1 MSYNGSGTFVI
12 NSAGTPYVSG
22 TVISSTAANAL
33 NSDLATGLSTAICKD
48 GQSTPTANIGLGGFK
63 VTNLGAGTVASD
75 AARLSQVQNSGT
87 TTLISITGTDTI
99 TGTVSP
105 TLTAY
110 TAGQVFSFV
119 VAATNTGAVTLNI
132 NSLGA
137 TAVTRTGAV
146 ALVAG
151 DMVTGQ
157 IAVVEYDG
165 TRFQLINGNSFTNL
179 KVSGTLG
186 VTGITTVAAGA
197 AATPSII
204 STTGTA
210 DTGQFFPA
218 ADTIAWSTAGS
229 ERVRFDSSG
238 NVGIGTNA
246 PSTEGTNIRLGIVGG
261 AGQIATTLA
270 TSNSNAGFSVRGN
283 VSSGFQL
290 AIGATSGGDPY
301 LQGVNYNGG
310 AVSANLCVQAFGGY
324 VGIGT
329 TTPSSLLSVN
339 GTLGVTGVTTVAAG
353 SAAAPSIVST
363 TGTSDTGEFF
373 PAADTIAWSTAGTER
388 MRIGSTG
395 LVGIGV
401 NSPSQTLDVSGS
413 AQLTFAGGNNYL
425 FFQSTNNY
433 VGRNGTS
440 GDVWLNTNAGQ
451 AISLGVNGTEKVRID
466 SSGNVGIGTSSPGG
480 KLEVVGGRT
489 FLSAAS
495 EPYACGVRYVSTGGS
510 FYFGAASSSATPDGV
525 FCQSGG
531 SERMRITDGGNVG
544 IGTNSPGY
552 QLTVNT
558 DSAAKPGVG
567 GLWTVASDKR
577 IKTDIVPANL
587 DRCYEIVKSIPLKHF
602 GFAEGVYGDDQIND
616 KHNLGWIAQDVQ
628 KVFNKAVSVKPFKLD
643 SGEVIED
650 CLDLNS
656 GQIIAALY
664 GAVQALINKTEAQA
678 TRITALET
686 L

>member
-22 TVISSTAANAL
+22 TVISSNAANAL
-33 NSDLATGLSTAICKD
+33 NSDLATGLTTAITKD
-48 GQSTPTANIGLGGFK
+48 GQTTPTANIPLGGFK
-63 VTNLGAGTVASD
+63 ITNLGAGTVASD
-75 AARLSQVQNSGT
+75 AARLSQVQNSTT
-87 TTLISITGTDTI
+87 TTLITAAGTDTI

-110 TAGQVFSFV
+110 TVGQVFSFV

-137 TAVTRTGAV
+137 QAVTRTGAV

-157 IAVVEYDG
+157 VAIVEYDG
-165 TRFQLINGNSFTNL
+165 TRFQLINGNSFSNL

-210 DTGQFFPA
+210 DTGQWFPA
-218 ADTIAWSTAGS
+218 ADTIAYSTAGT
-229 ERVRFDSSG
+229 ERIRIDPTG
-238 NVGIGTNA
+238 NVAIGTNA
-246 PSTEGTNIRLGIVGG
+246 PSAEGTNIRLGIVGG
-261 AGQIATTLA
+261 AGQTATTLA

-283 VSSGFQL
+283 VSSGYQL

-301 LQGVNYNGG
+301 LQGVNFNGG
-310 AVSANLCVQAFGGY
+310 ATSANICVQAFGGN

-339 GTLGVTGVTTVAAG
+339 GTLGVTGATTLSSGLTVTGGRSSFASNSETFAVGAKY
-353 SAAAPSIVST
+353 S
-363 TGTSDTGEFF
+363 
-373 PAADTIAWSTAGTER
+373 STAGTYY
-388 MRIGSTG
+388 MGAT
-395 LVGIGV
+395 
-401 NSPSQTLDVSGS
+401 NSASPDMVFSQ
-413 AQLTFAGGNNYL
+413 A
-425 FFQSTNNY
+425 
-433 VGRNGTS
+433 
-440 GDVWLNTNAGQ
+440 
-451 AISLGVNGTEKVRID
+451 
-466 SSGNVGIGTSSPGG
+466 
-480 KLEVVGGRT
+480 
-489 FLSAAS
+489 
-495 EPYACGVRYVSTGGS
+495 
-510 FYFGAASSSATPDGV
+510 
-525 FCQSGG
+525 GG

-544 IGTNSPGY
+544 IGTNSPSY

-628 KVFNKAVSVKPFKLD
+628 KVFKNAVSVKPFKLN

-664 GAVQALINKTEAQA
+664 GAVQALINKTETLTA
-678 TRITALET
+678 RITALENK
-686 L
+686 

>member
-33 NSDLATGLSTAICKD
+33 NADLATGLTTAITKD
-48 GQSTPTANIGLGGFK
+48 GQTTPTANIPLGGFK
-63 VTNLGAGTVASD
+63 ITNLGAGTVASD
-75 AARLSQVQNSGT
+75 AARLSQVQNSTT

-99 TGTVSP
+99 TGTVTP

-137 TAVTRTGAV
+137 TAVTRTGSV

-210 DTGQFFPA
+210 DTGQWFPA

-238 NVGIGTNA
+238 NVGIGTSA

-283 VSSGFQL
+283 VSSGYQL

-310 AVSANLCVQAFGGY
+310 ATSANLCVQAFGGY

-339 GTLGVTGVTTVAAG
+339 GTLGVAGATTLSSTLGVTGATTLSSTLGVTGATTLTGTATLNSTLAVTGGTFEAITISGSSTNAKGMRFQNSAASSKNYNIGSSGGGPSPAG
-353 SAAAPSIVST
+353 SFFIYD
-363 TGTSDTGEFF
+363 DT
-373 PAADTIAWSTAGTER
+373 ASATRMVIDT
-388 MRIGSTG
+388 
-395 LVGIGV
+395 
-401 NSPSQTLDVSGS
+401 
-413 AQLTFAGGNNYL
+413 
-425 FFQSTNNY
+425 
-433 VGRNGTS
+433 
-440 GDVWLNTNAGQ
+440 
-451 AISLGVNGTEKVRID
+451 
-466 SSGNVGIGTSSPGG
+466 SGNVGIGTSSPGG

>member
-33 NSDLATGLSTAICKD
+33 NADLATGLTTAITKD
-48 GQSTPTANIGLGGFK
+48 GQTTPTANIPLGGFK
-63 VTNLGAGTVASD
+63 ITNLGAGTVASD
-75 AARLSQVQNSGT
+75 AARLSQVQNSTT

-99 TGTVSP
+99 TGTVTP

-137 TAVTRTGAV
+137 TAVTRTGSV

-283 VSSGFQL
+283 VSSGYQL

-310 AVSANLCVQAFGGY
+310 AISANLCVQAFGGY

-339 GTLGVTGVTTVAAG
+339 GTLGVAGAATLSTTLGVTGATTLSSTLGVTGATTLTGTATLNSTLAVTGGTFEAITISGSSTNAKGMRFQNSAASSKNYNIGSSGGGPSPAG
-353 SAAAPSIVST
+353 SFFIYD
-363 TGTSDTGEFF
+363 DT
-373 PAADTIAWSTAGTER
+373 ASATRMVIDT
-388 MRIGSTG
+388 
-395 LVGIGV
+395 
-401 NSPSQTLDVSGS
+401 
-413 AQLTFAGGNNYL
+413 
-425 FFQSTNNY
+425 
-433 VGRNGTS
+433 
-440 GDVWLNTNAGQ
+440 
-451 AISLGVNGTEKVRID
+451 
-466 SSGNVGIGTSSPGG
+466 SGNVGIGTSSPGG